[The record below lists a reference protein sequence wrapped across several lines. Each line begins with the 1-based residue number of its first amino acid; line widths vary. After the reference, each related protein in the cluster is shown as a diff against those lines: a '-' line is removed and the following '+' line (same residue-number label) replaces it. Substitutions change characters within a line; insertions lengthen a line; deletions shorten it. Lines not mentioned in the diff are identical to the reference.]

1 MNYNRTSAIRFSVK
15 VSLLTVVAFSLTL
28 FAQQK
33 GQWVPGQT
41 GLNGGVLPQ
50 PGFTYL
56 NNTINYSADT
66 LQDSKGNTVPG
77 LSGNYS
83 FFAIENTISY
93 VPDFKVLGGHLA
105 FTALLPVADGSV
117 VGDLGIVPQFPVNA
131 GNYGFA
137 DIWIQ
142 PVTLG
147 WHFNRMDTYVGYAF
161 VAPTGRYN
169 AGASDNVGSGY
180 WGNNFTTGTTVY
192 LTKNRATSAN
202 LVTNW
207 EFHGSKKVASLPQ
220 GQFSEIT
227 PGQAFTI
234 EWGLGQ
240 VVPLKKD
247 MTRLLQLGVIGYDQ
261 WQVSDNGG
269 NYLVANTPVPAK
281 LTPYYSV
288 HAIGLQTN
296 FMLPAKNLAFFFKY
310 IPEYLAIAHPQG
322 RTFSFGMAWTLRYTK
337 PLPRP

>member
-1 MNYNRTSAIRFSVK
+1 MNYKITTPVGFTIK
-15 VSLLTVVAFSLTL
+15 VVTLALIAFSLTV

-50 PGFTYL
+50 PGFTYV

-66 LQDSKGNTVPG
+66 LQNSHGNTIPG

-83 FFAIENTISY
+83 FFAIENIVTY
-93 VPDFKVLGGHLA
+93 VPNFKVLGGHLEFIA
-105 FTALLPVADGSV
+105 ILPAANGSLT
-117 VGDLGIVPQFPVNA
+117 GDLGLVAKFPINA

-137 DIWIQ
+137 DMWVQ
-142 PVTLG
+142 PATLG

-161 VAPTGRYN
+161 TAPTGRYN
-169 AGASDNVGSGY
+169 PGASDNVGSGY

-192 LTKNRATSAN
+192 LTKNRATSAS

-207 EFHGSKKVASLPQ
+207 EFHGTKKVGSLPQ
-220 GQFSEIT
+220 GQYSQIT

-240 VVPLKKD
+240 VLPLKKD
-247 MTRLLQLGVIGYDQ
+247 ESRLLQFGVIGYDQ

-269 NYLVANTPVPAK
+269 NYLVANVPVPAK

-296 FMLPAKNLAFFFKY
+296 FMLPKKNLAFFFKY

-322 RTFSFGMAWTLRYTK
+322 RTFSFGMAWTLWNPK
-337 PLPRP
+337 PVAQP